1 MSYLAKT
8 TSKGH
13 DYYKIMESYR
23 ENGKPKHRQLYNIGS
38 LSNLF
43 ALLPDYVKQGTTPPI
58 PNAIVTPSVSV
69 SVDPVRCRCHGS
81 PYLLYSV
88 AEWLGVEDI
97 MTKFFKAGTA
107 HGIPRSRSL
116 LLGAIHRAC
125 QPGSKSEFAE
135 WFMYTSL
142 PDYLSINPAVMTSQH
157 FWEQMDEITV
167 DQIKEFETEL
177 FRKILAQFPELKG
190 KINCLSSDFTNYF
203 TYIST
208 QNYRCQI
215 AQLGHSKEG
224 RTGQRIF
231 SVAVVTTPLLGI
243 PIATLVYKGN
253 LNDKTAL
260 KLFMDELK
268 TRLSGL
274 IDLSDITFVF
284 DGGGVSEEV
293 LDSICG
299 HYITR
304 GMLKSSPELYAIP
317 LSSYD
322 QYTLDSGRKVNA
334 YRTVSTQYGK
344 PRTCVVTLSD
354 DLRAGQEAELN
365 KQLLRFNSNI
375 TELNKSLENSRAT
388 RDKRKQAIADRVTN
402 MLLPAF
408 HFSDFIDVDYE
419 TMSVPDPFILR
430 EFRKAYKSH
439 RKENKQEPFVFEVNG
454 LTIKEEKDIPLAE
467 IVTKVNCTVNETKK
481 TAMCDKYYGKHLL
494 ITDHDNWATDRILNV
509 YRDQEFIERFFRDS
523 KDTSHFSVRPAFH
536 WTDQKIPVHVM
547 MCYLGLTLCR
557 VAQYLLSRNFQ
568 LEISS
573 QDLLDQL
580 EKVQEC
586 LVIIIVNGEKL
597 KPTKTIS
604 QLEEQEEKTWQKVS
618 SLMKYMSDNPAKEI

>member
-8 TSKGH
+8 SSKGH
-13 DYYKIMESYR
+13 DYYKVMESYR
-23 ENGKPKHRQLYNIGS
+23 EDGKVKHRQLYNIGS
-38 LSNLF
+38 LTNLF
-43 ALLPDYVKQGTTPPI
+43 ALLPDFVKQGSSLPAPS
-58 PNAIVTPSVSV
+58 AIVAPGVSV

-88 AEWLGVEDI
+88 AKWLGVEELMDKI
-97 MTKFFKAGTA
+97 FKAGTD
-107 HGIPRSRSL
+107 HGIPRSTSL
-116 LLGAIHRAC
+116 LLGALHRAC
-125 QPGSKSEFAE
+125 KPGSKSEFAE

-142 PDYLSINPAVMTSQH
+142 PDYLMVNPAVMTSQH

-167 DQIKEFETEL
+167 DQIKKFETEL
-177 FRKILAQFPELKG
+177 FRKILAQFPEAKD
-190 KINCLSSDFTNYF
+190 KIECLSSDFTNYF

-224 RTGQRIF
+224 RTGQKIF
-231 SVAVVTTPLLGI
+231 SVAVVTTPLLGV

-260 KLFMDELK
+260 KLFMEELK
-268 TRLSGL
+268 TRLAGV
-274 IDLSDITFVF
+274 IDLSNITFVF

-293 LDSICG
+293 LGSIHG

-304 GMLKSSPELYAIP
+304 GMLKSSPELYAVP
-317 LSSYD
+317 LSSYEE
-322 QYTLDSGRKVNA
+322 YTLDSGRKVNA
-334 YRTVSTQYGK
+334 YRTVSTQFGK
-344 PRTCVVTLSD
+344 PRTCIVTLSD
-354 DLRAGQEAELN
+354 DLRGGQEAELN
-365 KQLLRFNSNI
+365 KQLLRFNSEI
-375 TELNKSLENSRAT
+375 EELNKSLANPRAT
-388 RDKRKQAIADRVTN
+388 RDKRRQAIADRVASL
-402 MLLPAF
+402 MLPAF
-408 HFSDFIDVDYE
+408 HFTDFIDVNYD
-419 TMSVPDPFILR
+419 TVSVADPIILR
-430 EFRKAYKSH
+430 EFRKAYKKY
-439 RKENKQEPFVFEVNG
+439 RKENRQEPFVFEVNG
-454 LTIKEEKDIPLAE
+454 LPIREEKEIPATE
-467 IVTKVNCTVNETKK
+467 IVTKVSCTVDEVKK

-523 KDTSHFSVRPAFH
+523 KDPSHFSVRPAFH

-557 VAQYLLSRNFQ
+557 VAQYMLSRHFQ
-568 LEISS
+568 FEISS

-580 EKVQEC
+580 DKVQEC
-586 LVIIIVNGEKL
+586 LVIVIVNGEKL

-604 QLEEQEEKTWQKVS
+604 QLEEREEKTWQAVS
-618 SLMKYMSDNPAKEI
+618 SLMQYMIDHTAKPI